1 MNIWFVFRMRM
12 ESVFFFSKFTN
23 EFSLVANIL
32 FASLAGLGVYNI
44 VLGIICTELWM
55 FFIFFYSCCSLFNY
69 IDFPNIQE
77 ISLCFRDFWKWY
89 LTQTFAIRFS
99 SFFLHFFISFSAY
112 FSCWFFYF
120 FLSLLLFL
128 SGTVTQQIFSADYK
142 INKIETN
149 ENEYWISFVSCCI
162 FVGKVNS

>member
-1 MNIWFVFRMRM
+1 MLFEALYENESPVTMNIWFVFRMRM

-77 ISLCFRDFWKWY
+77 ISLCFRDFWKGY

-99 SFFLHFFISFSAY
+99 SFFLHFFISSFR
-112 FSCWFFYF
+112 FPLIFPVDFF
-120 FLSLLLFL
+120 
-128 SGTVTQQIFSADYK
+128 
-142 INKIETN
+142 
-149 ENEYWISFVSCCI
+149 ISFFHS
-162 FVGKVNS
+162 FSFSLEQ